1 MAKTNHITFCPR
13 FYIQVDSD
21 ASAGGAAGQ
30 GETQARAVEEV
41 DVHESVVLDPGA
53 TVTSTQEKKTEL

>member
-1 MAKTNHITFCPR
+1 M
-13 FYIQVDSD
+13 DSD
-21 ASAGGAAGQ
+21 ASEGGAAGQ
-30 GETQARAVEEV
+30 DETQARGAQSVEEV